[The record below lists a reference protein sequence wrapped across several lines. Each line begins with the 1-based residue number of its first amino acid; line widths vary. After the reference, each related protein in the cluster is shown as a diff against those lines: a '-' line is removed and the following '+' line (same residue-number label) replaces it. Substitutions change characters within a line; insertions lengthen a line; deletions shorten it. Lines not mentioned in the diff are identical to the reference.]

1 MEKAGALH
9 REEAVNT
16 EIDRF
21 AEDLENSEQLAQE
34 LADFAGDYD
43 ELAGWLND
51 KGYRIDAGELAAIMS
66 AKLDGLSDEE
76 LDGVAG
82 GLGDMRS
89 LQLQMAVARRSKVI
103 QTMSNIIKKI
113 GSTQDTIISNIK

>member
-1 MEKAGALH
+1 
-9 REEAVNT
+9 VNT

-43 ELAGWLND
+43 ELAGWLKI
-51 KGYRIDAGELAAIMS
+51 KGYRIDAEELAAIIS

-76 LDGVAG
+76 LDGVSG
-82 GLGDMRS
+82 GTGDMRS
-89 LQLQMAVARRSKVI
+89 LQLQMSMARRSKAF

-113 GSTQDTIISNIK
+113 GSTQDTIVDNIK